1 MEAIANA
8 GILLSL
14 VIESSYYHKED
25 NGVEMHDLDLTDIKV
40 MNSPYFICNPMI
52 MLSH

>member
-1 MEAIANA
+1 MEAIANV

-25 NGVEMHDLDLTDIKV
+25 NGVEMHDLDLRILKLWIRLILFATQWL
-40 MNSPYFICNPMI
+40 C
-52 MLSH
+52 

>member
-25 NGVEMHDLDLTDIKV
+25 TYRVEMHDLDLTDIKV
-40 MNSPYFICNPMI
+40 MNRLILFATQ
-52 MLSH
+52 